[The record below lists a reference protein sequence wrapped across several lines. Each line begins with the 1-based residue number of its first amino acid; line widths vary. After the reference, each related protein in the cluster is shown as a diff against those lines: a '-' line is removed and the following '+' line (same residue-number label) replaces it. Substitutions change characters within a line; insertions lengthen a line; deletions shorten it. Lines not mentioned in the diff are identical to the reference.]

1 MNLARILLLIILI
14 GGLSIR
20 VTAQSQAQSEN
31 QSQARAQ
38 DLSPVQAPATAQT
51 HASVLHIICN
61 IGYTNA
67 QCRARTEALRVVLQ
81 KYPIGALGEWTWVV
95 VRSNDWKKA
104 LSDRLFSPD
113 VPALTYLPARETY
126 FDEALLLDSSV
137 RAVQLSAAWNM
148 SIPALLDLA
157 IRHEMGHA
165 LCNNSDELAAQRT
178 AVLIQS
184 GESPACASHKD
195 PAQSSLPRIT
205 SKAP

>member
-1 MNLARILLLIILI
+1 VGCLVNLARILLLIILI
-14 GGLSIR
+14 GGLSIQ
-20 VTAQSQAQSEN
+20 VTAPSQAQFEN
-31 QSQARAQ
+31 QIQARAQ
-38 DLSPVQAPATAQT
+38 DQSPVQAPATAQT
-51 HASVLHIICN
+51 HAPVQHIICN

-67 QCRARTEALRVVLQ
+67 QCHARTEALRVVLQ

-113 VPALTYLPARETY
+113 
-126 FDEALLLDSSV
+126 V

-205 SKAP
+205 SKVP